1 MAVSQSEPR
10 MKVITIDGPSASG
23 KGTVAAQVAAI
34 LNRDYLDSGALY
46 RLTALYASQQNIDW
60 DNEHEIATLAY
71 KLPVVFSTDS
81 ILLNGMDVT
90 AAIRTENIGMGASA
104 IAALPA
110 VRTAL
115 LQRQRDFLAPRGLV
129 ADGRDMA
136 SVVFPQ
142 AELKIFLTA
151 SAPIRAQRRALQ
163 LGLATDGADYQ
174 RILNDIEKRDQAD
187 RSRAVAPLKPAND
200 AIILDTSLLNI
211 KESVEKV
218 LDWYR
223 KI

>member
-104 IAALPA
+104 IAALPT

>member
-104 IAALPA
+104 IAALPT

-200 AIILDTSLLNI
+200 AIILDTSLLSI

>member
-10 MKVITIDGPSASG
+10 MKVIAIDGPSASG

-90 AAIRTENIGMGASA
+90 AVIRTENIGMGASA

-174 RILNDIEKRDQAD
+174 RILTDIEKRDQAD

-200 AIILDTSLLNI
+200 AIILDTSSLNI

>member
-1 MAVSQSEPR
+1 MVATQFKPR
-10 MKVITIDGPSASG
+10 LKVIAIDGPSASG

-34 LNRDYLDSGALY
+34 LDRDYLDSGALY
-46 RLTALYASQQNIDW
+46 RLTALYACQQNIGW
-60 DNEHEIATLAY
+60 QNEQELAALAY
-71 KLPVVFSTDS
+71 KLPVVFRTDS
-81 ILLNGMDVT
+81 ILLDNVDVT
-90 AAIRTENIGMGASA
+90 AAIRTERIGMGASA

-115 LQRQRDFLAPRGLV
+115 LQRQRDFLTPRGLV

-151 SAPIRAQRRALQ
+151 SAQIRAQRRALQ
-163 LGLATDGADYQ
+163 LGIATDGPDYQ
-174 RILNDIEKRDQAD
+174 QILTDIEKRDQAD
-187 RSRAVAPLKPAND
+187 RSRAVAPLKPAGD
-200 AIILDTSLLNI
+200 AMILDTSSLSI

>member
-174 RILNDIEKRDQAD
+174 RILTDIEKRDQAD

-200 AIILDTSLLNI
+200 AIILDTSSLNI

>member
-23 KGTVAAQVAAI
+23 KGTVAAQVAVI

>member
-10 MKVITIDGPSASG
+10 MKVIAIDGPSASG

-46 RLTALYASQQNIDW
+46 RLTALYASQQNIGW

-90 AAIRTENIGMGASA
+90 ATIRTENIGMGASA

-115 LQRQRDFLAPRGLV
+115 LQRQRDFLTPRGLV

-136 SVVFPQ
+136 SIVFPQ

-174 RILNDIEKRDQAD
+174 RILNDIEKRDLAD
-187 RSRAVAPLKPAND
+187 RSRAVAPFKPAND